1 MKNTGRLSKNIVFFV
16 TVMFFSGCGI
26 FPGGPLISVPFIKDK
41 WKDTEYLKKIKAE
54 KKAKAEKLKNK
65 RKKPTGKEYKET
77 IQQLPLLI
85 KGGKKPLLID
95 QQEEFSPN
103 SGAATSPC
111 IDPKTGK
118 EKNFL
123 LADLQSELIP
133 LSYSNMDRVMTSLQ
147 VMGVKTIEAIGP
159 ISRPYTVSKRGKATM
174 LPVPKLTH
182 EKIGYPCSELP
193 VFYKPDTAPVK
204 TLTEV
209 LQGPSSSTTGSRFSM
224 VNMGEADYGLNESLV
239 AFYHPSNQKRYNNI
253 KKTIHETLDAA
264 PIQVYI
270 ESMVLEV
277 NESGLDELGVLLKS
291 NRPGAN
297 QTFEAGILSPLS
309 PSSMTSSNPIF
320 SSTISS
326 IKKATAL
333 SEALS
338 MQIQALISKGS
349 AEVLSRPSVLT
360 LNNRPAVIE
369 VTEQSQFPIRTA
381 STGYSGVVT
390 LSYSFEEVT
399 PGIILQ
405 IRPRVS
411 DRKNEVA
418 LEIDVQVKALVT
430 ANDGVAVD
438 DDGDTV
444 ATKPGSS
451 TRRVHTFALV
461 PNKTPI
467 IIGGLVSKDNERTE
481 NKLPWLSDIPLI
493 GPLFG
498 ATSAS
503 NEKKEVIIVMTPHII
518 RNSNDIGIQTPKD
531 TEMFDDTGMDLFR
544 DSYRVRAE
552 DVFDLGFVY
561 ESKEFKK
568 YRNYVINR
576 SATDEAFAKTPLGKS
591 YSGSHFPGG
600 DGLIARMV
608 YDIVKKRNLHDPVS
622 RDKIILTEHTGDGN
636 FERVTFLEKAW
647 QQAQFKS
654 LPSNENGQSQEY
666 GIALT
671 FSKKEA
677 NSSVQPHV
685 TLRIL
690 PLEEI
695 ALLEA
700 TNEHL
705 QNTNQIFISKEKDLN
720 KIRMAI
726 VVREVLKLNRNKHIF
741 GYLNEFGPGTKFILP
756 VIKETRHFLLD
767 AEVATIF
774 YQTKYYYQILEQ
786 SLRKSFRLIEEEL
799 EKESLKAKVRT
810 SAVQR
815 AAAQRAAAQRAA
827 AAKAAAVKAAIRQ
840 RNFTEKVKKPSS
852 QTTKKV
858 IKTPKT
864 TVPKTP

>member
-1 MKNTGRLSKNIVFFV
+1 MGIQLRKKPFIRSLVFFV

-65 RKKPTGKEYKET
+65 QKKPTGKEYKET

-123 LADLQSELIP
+123 LADLRSELIP

-147 VMGVKTIEAIGP
+147 VMGVKTIKAAGP
-159 ISRPYTVSKRGKATM
+159 ISKPYTVIKRGKATM

-193 VFYKPDTAPVK
+193 VFFKPDTAPVK

-209 LQGPSSSTTGSRFSM
+209 LQGPSASTTGSRFSM

-309 PSSMTSSNPIF
+309 PSSMTSSSPLF

-326 IKKATAL
+326 IKNATAL

-576 SATDEAFAKTPLGKS
+576 SETDEAFAKTPLGKS

-827 AAKAAAVKAAIRQ
+827 AAKAAIRQ